1 VIWLTWRLQRTELI
15 LLGLMLV
22 GLGGLL
28 WQTHADVVAIS
39 NPLPAAE
46 CPTLLIGTEG
56 VCPIET
62 SRLYKVINQ
71 GLPWLNVL
79 PLIAAILL
87 VLPIVSELENGS
99 YRLAWTQG
107 ITRRHW
113 TQIKFG
119 ILLLGGFAF
128 AAIFA
133 AAFTWWKSPED
144 ALRGRFSDDAYDFRG
159 ILPVGHTLFA
169 IGLMLAAGVLV
180 KRPIPALVIA
190 SVAYVGVR
198 IPFMLWIRPRL
209 VSPVTQPLSEIR
221 ADEARNVWSIESY
234 WQDSAGKRLENS
246 EFSDFCFPPGVNPT
260 RELHEKCVADYGL
273 VHFRVYHPE
282 SHYWPLQ
289 LVETG
294 IFLGVG
300 LALIGFAAWWVLRRV
315 E

>member
-1 VIWLTWRLQRTELI
+1 MIWLTWRLQRAELI
-15 LLGLMLV
+15 LLGLILV

-28 WQTHADVVAIS
+28 LETHADVVAIS

-62 SRLYKVINQ
+62 SRLYQLINQ
-71 GLPWLNVL
+71 GLPWLNFL
-79 PLIAAILL
+79 PLIAAVLL
-87 VLPIVSELENGS
+87 ALPIVSELENGS

-119 ILLLGGFAF
+119 ILLLCGVAF

-133 AAFTWWKSPED
+133 AAFNWWSSPED

-169 IGLMLAAGVLV
+169 IGLMMAAGVLL

-190 SVAYVGVR
+190 SVVYVGVR
-198 IPFMLWIRPRL
+198 IPFMIWMRPRL
-209 VSPVTQPLSEIR
+209 VSPVIQPLSERR
-221 ADEARNVWSIESY
+221 ADEARNVWLIDSY
-234 WQDSAGKRLENS
+234 WRDSAGKRLDPS
-246 EFSDFCFPPGVNPT
+246 DFFDFCFPPGIEPT
-260 RELHEKCVADYGL
+260 RELREQCVADNGL
-273 VHFRVYHPE
+273 VLIESYHPG

-289 LVETG
+289 LIETA
-294 IFLGVG
+294 IFLGAGV
-300 LALIGFAAWWVLRRV
+300 ALIGFAAWWMLKRV